1 MGVLEDKERLNMS
14 NKEDILMN
22 IATDLNTYLEADILD
37 VPIIDHFK
45 VQEGFSPNIM
55 FVAVSDDD
63 YIEQL
68 VFDSVLPTD
77 ISVEEKINQ
86 VIADTINE
94 MKNNGLINPE
104 DNLYFYKDHKSLF
117 DYKIYIQNF
126 VKDIEDSTILIK
138 QFNVYFIEPNT
149 RNFYQLS
156 LSSGP
161 VDYNTVDQKELEKQL
176 YFILEK
182 ILDDISYSEV

>member
-1 MGVLEDKERLNMS
+1 MGVLMDKERLNMS
-14 NKEDILMN
+14 DKDEIIRN
-22 IATDLNTYLEADILD
+22 IAADLNTYLDADILD

-68 VFDSVLPTD
+68 VFDSVLPEEMT
-77 ISVEEKINQ
+77 VEQKIDQ
-86 VIADTINE
+86 VITDTIQE
-94 MKNNGLINPE
+94 MKNNELNNPE
-104 DNLYFYKDHKSLF
+104 ENLFYYKDHKALF
-117 DYKIYIQNF
+117 DYKVYVQNF

-138 QFNVYFIEPNT
+138 QFNVYFMEPKT

-161 VDYNTVDQKELEKQL
+161 MDYNTVDQKELEKQL

>member
-94 MKNNGLINPE
+94 MNNNGLINPE

>member
-126 VKDIEDSTILIK
+126 VKDIEDSAILIK

-161 VDYNTVDQKELEKQL
+161 MDYNTVDQKELEKQL
-176 YFILEK
+176 YYILEK

>member
-68 VFDSVLPTD
+68 VYTNENKLITGFDSNDVL
-77 ISVEEKINQ
+77 
-86 VIADTINE
+86 
-94 MKNNGLINPE
+94 
-104 DNLYFYKDHKSLF
+104 FC
-117 DYKIYIQNF
+117 
-126 VKDIEDSTILIK
+126 
-138 QFNVYFIEPNT
+138 
-149 RNFYQLS
+149 
-156 LSSGP
+156 
-161 VDYNTVDQKELEKQL
+161 
-176 YFILEK
+176 
-182 ILDDISYSEV
+182 